1 MTSAKPCLAH
11 AIGCPAG
18 VAPELSARILADKE
32 ITGAARIIAIGDA
45 RVLARGA
52 KVSGV
57 MLDIAT
63 IGANDPLPHNDQPVL
78 IDLKHLDPA
87 SVPVGALSK
96 PSGDFAMAN
105 FRKALALANAGVVDA
120 VTFSP
125 FNKASM
131 RLSYPA
137 YEDEV
142 VFINEFLGFRG
153 TASEFNILPGLWNA
167 RVTSHVPISG
177 VARV

>member
-1 MTSAKPCLAH
+1 MSAAKPRLAH

-18 VAPELSARILADKE
+18 VAPELSARILADAA
-32 ITGAARIIAIGDA
+32 ITGAANIIAIGDA

-52 KVSGV
+52 EVSGV
-57 MLDIAT
+57 KLDIVT
-63 IGANDPLPHNDQPVL
+63 IGANDPLPHTDKPVM

-87 SVPVGALSK
+87 SIPGGQLSK
-96 PSGDFAMAN
+96 TSGDFAMAN
-105 FRKALALANAGVVDA
+105 FRKALALANAGAVDA

-131 RLSYPA
+131 RLSRPA

-142 VFINEFLGFRG
+142 VFM
-153 TASEFNILPGLWNA
+153 
-167 RVTSHVPISG
+167 TSSSNSRERRANSTSCLACGMH
-177 VARV
+177 A